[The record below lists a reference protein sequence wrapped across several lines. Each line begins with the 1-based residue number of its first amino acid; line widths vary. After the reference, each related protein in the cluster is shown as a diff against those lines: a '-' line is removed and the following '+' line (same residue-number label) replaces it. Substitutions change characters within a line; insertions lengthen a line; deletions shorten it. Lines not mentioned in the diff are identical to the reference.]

1 MRLYTLVPEPG
12 TGTPSYTDRPHRP
25 GAHTHRAVQ
34 RAHGRVPTRVVTWPC
49 RHEQSRCRTSR
60 SRRSRRRRGRP
71 PPARA
76 GNTVLDCEAPCMT
89 TQKRL
94 TNAIYCGKR

>member
-34 RAHGRVPTRVVTWPC
+34 RAHGRVPTLSRGHVVVSSLDVGQVGVVGLGAAEVGLRLPGPETPC
-49 RHEQSRCRTSR
+49 WTAK
-60 SRRSRRRRGRP
+60 RP
-71 PPARA
+71 A
-76 GNTVLDCEAPCMT
+76 
-89 TQKRL
+89 
-94 TNAIYCGKR
+94 